1 MDSKTIAFF
10 QFYEKRE
17 IKYRERTYNLYS
29 RGIKFDIY
37 SLSYLENNILIPL
50 QKEGY
55 SREYLDNLEI
65 TELLLIWLF
74 LKDRN
79 YFEAASNWFNDQL
92 REIEYKAE
100 KSEDGTLKNNYGQ
113 LLSQLE
119 MEKIYFGVDLYE
131 HITKQS
137 SIKQLEAK

>member
-1 MDSKTIAFF
+1 M
-10 QFYEKRE
+10 
-17 IKYRERTYNLYS
+17 
-29 RGIKFDIY
+29 
-37 SLSYLENNILIPL
+37 

-55 SREYLDNLEI
+55 SREYLDGLEI

-92 REIEYKAE
+92 REIEYKSE
-100 KSEDGTLKNNYGQ
+100 KSEDGTPKNNYGQ
-113 LLSQLE
+113 MLSQSE